1 MIAEALIAV
10 AAGIRD
16 ARASDGM
23 VIVAGSSPHALHRL
37 AGPDAVRLARHSPV
51 PLACLHDQP
60 PAPPPRTEAATG
72 G

>member
-23 VIVAGSSPHALHRL
+23 VIVAGSSSHAMHRL
-37 AGPDAVRLARHSPV
+37 AGSDAVRLARHSPV
-51 PLACLHDQP
+51 PLAYLRDQP
-60 PAPPPRTEAATG
+60 PAPPSGTEAATG